1 MKMNLLAGSTGFLG
15 NEILKEL
22 GGIESQTIALSRR
35 VIPNLPDNAQEL
47 IIDFD
52 NLSELEIPN
61 VNHVYL
67 SLGYPLYYH
76 NVMGFMSDSLKKDL
90 YLVEFT
96 YQLEIAKKA
105 KEAGAKG
112 ISLISA
118 VGANSNSKNYY
129 LKTKGMLEEEII
141 KLGFES
147 TNIFQ
152 PGHLRGNKFRLD
164 IVLADLISIIFDPF
178 LHGPLKKFRSISV
191 KKLSKFVVNNSL
203 HEKVGINYFEFK
215 DFIQKKSLKSTKMG
229 GKSIPLI
236 QS

>member
-1 MKMNLLAGSTGFLG
+1 MNLLAGSTGFLG
-15 NEILKEL
+15 NDILKEL

-35 VIPNLPDNAQEL
+35 VIPSLPNNAEEL

-67 SLGYPLYYH
+67 SLGYPLLYH
-76 NVMGFMSDSLKKDL
+76 NVMGFMSDSIKKDL
-90 YLVEFT
+90 YLVEFN
-96 YQLEIAKKA
+96 YQLEIAKKS

-118 VGANSNSKNYY
+118 VGANSDSKNYY

-164 IVLADLISIIFDPF
+164 ILLADLISVIFDPF
-178 LHGPLKKFRSISV
+178 LNGPFKKFRSISV
-191 KKLSKFVVNNSL
+191 KKLSKFVVNNSI

-215 DFIQKKSLKSTKMG
+215 DFT
-229 GKSIPLI
+229 
-236 QS
+236 

>member
-1 MKMNLLAGSTGFLG
+1 MNLLAGSTGFLG

-22 GGIESQTIALSRR
+22 GGIESQTLALSRR
-35 VIPNLPDNAQEL
+35 VIPNLPDNTQEL

-52 NLSELEIPN
+52 NFSELEIPN
-61 VNHVYL
+61 INHVYL

-96 YQLEIAKKA
+96 YHLEIAKKA

-191 KKLSKFVVNNSL
+191 KKLSEFVVNNSL
-203 HEKVGINYFEFK
+203 HKKVGINYFEFK
-215 DFIQKKSLKSTKMG
+215 DFIQRNL
-229 GKSIPLI
+229 
-236 QS
+236 

>member
-1 MKMNLLAGSTGFLG
+1 MNLLAGSTGFLG
-15 NEILKEL
+15 NEVLKEL
-22 GGIESQTIALSRR
+22 GGIESQTVALSRR

-215 DFIQKKSLKSTKMG
+215 DFI
-229 GKSIPLI
+229 
-236 QS
+236 

>member
-1 MKMNLLAGSTGFLG
+1 MNLLAGSTGFLG
-15 NEILKEL
+15 NDILKEL
-22 GGIESQTIALSRR
+22 GGIESQTVALSRR

-96 YQLEIAKKA
+96 YHLEIAKKA

-215 DFIQKKSLKSTKMG
+215 DFIKRNL
-229 GKSIPLI
+229 
-236 QS
+236 

>member
-1 MKMNLLAGSTGFLG
+1 MILLAGSTGFLG

-22 GGIESQTIALSRR
+22 GDIESQTLALSRR

-61 VNHVYL
+61 VNHAYL

-147 TNIFQ
+147 TIIFQ

-178 LHGPLKKFRSISV
+178 LHGPLKKFRSISA

-215 DFIQKKSLKSTKMG
+215 DFIQRNL
-229 GKSIPLI
+229 
-236 QS
+236 